1 MKNKILF
8 YSILIILFIGIMGAG
23 GLVLEEFKTGK
34 GCPKILHIPMCLVI
48 LICFIIPLI
57 IHLLNKFNF
66 IYFIF
71 TGIAGSIALLASSM
85 QFLGYSECPKTANGT
100 PMCYYSLLLFSTL
113 VILKSIKNTLKK
125 S

>member
-1 MKNKILF
+1 
-8 YSILIILFIGIMGAG
+8 MGAG

-100 PMCYYSLLLFSTL
+100 PMLLFFI
-113 VILKSIKNTLKK
+113 VI
-125 S
+125 